1 MDSVFRSDKITKKR
15 YNLKKNQ
22 NKKLESFLFSK
33 GIKRDKFFTDDS
45 YLYFKCDDKNSSE
58 IINFRSKNK
67 LFDSLNHLAVKD
79 YSKFRGGKSD
89 FLFIQYK
96 TFARKIEQCQQDI
109 INKGDSLID
118 NYSILKLWNVSI
130 LAAIIIGMISMS
142 FIYRYL
148 GQGVDAKDLVVNKEV
163 AGVST
168 VASKEDA
175 WTKEKEDKYTA
186 DLEKYLKIEA
196 DKDFNI
202 KVKELVKGYPIEDF
216 LPYLLDED
224 HEVVAFYIA
233 IAKKESNWGKRVP
246 VLNGK
251 DCYNYVGYR
260 GGGDRLGS
268 GGHSCFANR
277 QEAVKVVSKR
287 LKTLIEEY
295 DRNTAKEMVVWKC
308 GGSCAATGGQ
318 AAANKWISDVDRI
331 LKALKKE

>member
-1 MDSVFRSDKITKKR
+1 MDSVYSLKEVIKRKYSSKK
-15 YNLKKNQ
+15 YH

-33 GIKRDKFFTDDS
+33 GVKRNKFFTDDS
-45 YLYFKCDDKNSSE
+45 YLYFKCNDKNSSE
-58 IINFRSKNK
+58 VIKFRSKNK
-67 LFDSLNHLAVKD
+67 LFDSLNHLALKD
-79 YSKFRGGKSD
+79 YSKFKGGKSD

-96 TFARKIEQCQQDI
+96 KFANKVQHYQENFVD
-109 INKGDSLID
+109 KGDALIS

-148 GQGVDAKDLVVNKEV
+148 GQGVAAGDVAINKEV
-163 AGVST
+163 AGAST
-168 VASKEDA
+168 VVSKEDA

-186 DLEKYLKIEA
+186 ELEKYLKIEA
-196 DKDFNI
+196 DKEFNI
-202 KVKELVKGYPIEDF
+202 KVRELVKGYPIEDF
-216 LPYLLDED
+216 LPYLLNED

-268 GGHSCFANR
+268 GGHSCFVDR

-287 LKTLIEEY
+287 LKILIEEY
-295 DRNTAKEMVVWKC
+295 NRDTAKEMVVWKC
-308 GGSCAATGGQ
+308 GSDCGVTGGQ

-331 LKALKKE
+331 LKALKEE